1 VQVYKSMGLLDTFPI
16 GDPDVLVAFL
26 KAQYPCAPF
35 VASDVYLVF
44 ARNVISHFNA
54 SQRSLTPA

>member
-1 VQVYKSMGLLDTFPI
+1 MGLLDTFPI